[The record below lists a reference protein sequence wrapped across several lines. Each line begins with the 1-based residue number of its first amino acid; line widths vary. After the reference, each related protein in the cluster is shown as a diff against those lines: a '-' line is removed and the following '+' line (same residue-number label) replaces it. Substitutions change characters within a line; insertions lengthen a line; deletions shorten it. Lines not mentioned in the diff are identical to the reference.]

1 MCMSRIT
8 LVFYWVSEDSMT
20 RSVQGLILSKNRNH
34 SVWDDELKKFLK
46 EWFSGLMKGIE
57 RLNGETWPNVLEMT
71 GRACAHVHS
80 GKTFWKI
87 WETTKNLDKF
97 IVKINNVM
105 GEKIYKRLDNNT
117 LSVSYSQCKC
127 PLVKYGLVDSSFIC
141 NCSPNWLME
150 NFEAILGES
159 VTVVTEKTIL
169 RGAETCNFTITFD

>member
-1 MCMSRIT
+1 
-8 LVFYWVSEDSMT
+8 
-20 RSVQGLILSKNRNH
+20 
-34 SVWDDELKKFLK
+34 
-46 EWFSGLMKGIE
+46 MKGIE

-87 WETTKNLDKF
+87 WETTRNLDKF

-117 LSVSYSQCKC
+117 LSVSYFKCKC
-127 PLVKYGLVDSSFIC
+127 PLVKYDLVDSSLIFYY
-141 NCSPNWLME
+141 SPNWLME

-159 VTVVTEKTIL
+159 ITVVTEKTFYEELKPVNLLFLFEINKNSTSNLIIRIL
-169 RGAETCNFTITFD
+169 YNHQDQ